1 GAGTGGR
8 AWYHGAACR
17 QRARR
22 ARLAAVP
29 QRAAL
34 LDAVTRAEHAL
45 AALRRD
51 LLAGGAADPEPAA
64 AERAALAA
72 RLHTPTATTPVTKP
86 VTEQPPPDATPA
98 ADHPLPPPPRPPRPP
113 DPPH

>member
-1 GAGTGGR
+1 MVLARPRVDRPPELCGRGAALVAVGMRDIFRDKPGGGGVMCGSWVITKRVTKRAGGTVRR
-8 AWYHGAACR
+8 AWYHGARCR

-34 LDAVTRAEHAL
+34 LDTIARAEHAL

-51 LLAGGAADPEPAA
+51 LLAGGAAD
-64 AERAALAA
+64 
-72 RLHTPTATTPVTKP
+72 
-86 VTEQPPPDATPA
+86 
-98 ADHPLPPPPRPPRPP
+98 
-113 DPPH
+113 